1 LNLADCQPAR
11 VQRDDLVVEAREAP
25 LVFAYQ
31 LRLERPLA
39 IARDLNR
46 DRPLVGEDGL
56 PAGTIAMIAGE
67 LGFCRSGWVAEV
79 VGQLAA
85 QRPLNQ
91 RLLEPSRRGLDLF
104 GGERTVTDNLIK
116 DFSSDG
122 RQHLDR
128 RLLGLALIRSRGQV
142 S

>member
-1 LNLADCQPAR
+1 M
-11 VQRDDLVVEAREAP
+11 
-25 LVFAYQ
+25 FAYQ

-91 RLLEPSRRGLDLF
+91 RLLEPSRRGLSRDAIS
-104 GGERTVTDNLIK
+104 GPH
-116 DFSSDG
+116 
-122 RQHLDR
+122 QHSKPPR
-128 RLLGLALIRSRGQV
+128 FPKYR
-142 S
+142 

>member
-1 LNLADCQPAR
+1 
-11 VQRDDLVVEAREAP
+11 
-25 LVFAYQ
+25 VFAYQ

-85 QRPLNQ
+85 QRPL
-91 RLLEPSRRGLDLF
+91 
-104 GGERTVTDNLIK
+104 
-116 DFSSDG
+116 
-122 RQHLDR
+122 H
-128 RLLGLALIRSRGQV
+128 
-142 S
+142 